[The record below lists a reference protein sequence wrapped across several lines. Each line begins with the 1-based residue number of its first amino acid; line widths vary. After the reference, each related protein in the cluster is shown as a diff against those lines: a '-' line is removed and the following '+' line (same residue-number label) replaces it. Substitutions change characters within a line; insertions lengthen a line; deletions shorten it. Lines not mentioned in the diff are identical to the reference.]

1 MSLRRYRMGCATQ
14 TATVAAVD
22 TFTTQRPGTL
32 KQIQFNV
39 GFNSI
44 TDNAE
49 LRCQISR
56 SAVDDTGAT
65 GGAVTQALG
74 GFWQAGNFVTSG
86 LSQPNGNLIID
97 CNDKIT
103 IGESFYLN
111 LTIIGTVSVSMD
123 VVLVIEEAGA

>member
-1 MSLRRYRMGCATQ
+1 MSLRRYRMSCSGQ
-14 TATVAAVD
+14 TATVSAVD

-32 KQIQFNV
+32 KQIQFYV

-49 LRCQISR
+49 LRVQLSR
-56 SAVDDTGAT
+56 SAVDDTGAS
-65 GGAVTQALG
+65 GGAVTQAIG

-86 LSQPNGNLIID
+86 LSQPDGNHVID

-111 LTIIGTVSVSMD
+111 LTIIGTVTVNMD